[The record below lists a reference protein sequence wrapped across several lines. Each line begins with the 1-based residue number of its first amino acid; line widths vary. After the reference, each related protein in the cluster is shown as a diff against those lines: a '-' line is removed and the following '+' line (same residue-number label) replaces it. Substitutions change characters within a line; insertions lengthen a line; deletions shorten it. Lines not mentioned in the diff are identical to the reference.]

1 MRVRS
6 TCQPRPWLLACT
18 LVIGLASLAQDKP
31 RTGVVLYKDRVA
43 AAFDTVKCVKN
54 VIKLNALSFLRGEF
68 PVYYERAITHDVSV
82 ELAVGVTFRN
92 YIGTPASG
100 DDVDDYSA
108 GTEVRFGPSVH
119 AGFRYC
125 FLPDV
130 EPQGGYLHLDFAHLE
145 YIKDIRAKD
154 ANGDLTDT
162 RYRDQRVYNDIR
174 LLGGYQM
181 LSATSNWLFDLY
193 GGIGLRNRR
202 METVT
207 ELYDTA
213 TGLWSYEFETIDDAV
228 PALFLGV
235 KVGVGF

>member
-1 MRVRS
+1 VPGTRS
-6 TCQPRPWLLACT
+6 LLRAL
-18 LVIGLASLAQDKP
+18 LVVLPLLCASGAGAQSGS

-82 ELAVGVTFRN
+82 ELAAGVTFRN

-108 GTEVRFGPSVH
+108 GTEVKFGPSVH
-119 AGFRYC
+119 AGFRYY
-125 FLPDV
+125 FLADV

-162 RYRDQRVYNDIR
+162 RYRDERVYNDIR

-207 ELYDTA
+207 ELYDTT
-213 TGLWSYEFETIDDAV
+213 TGVWSYEFETIDDAV

-235 KVGVGF
+235 KVGLGW